1 MEPLPRFFRM
11 TDRPAAPLFNR
22 LSGRPFN
29 RVIKFDCFL
38 LAWSQ
43 IQIPGDLPAIL
54 VDSGWFEG
62 VLPRCHRNIIIL
74 GDRNL
79 VINRQLDRILAKVL
93 DGNLILPLILF
104 AVR

>member
-11 TDRPAAPLFNR
+11 TDRPEAPLFNR

-43 IQIPGDLPAIL
+43 IQVPGDLPAIL
-54 VDSGWFEG
+54 VDSGSGWY
-62 VLPRCHRNIIIL
+62 L
-74 GDRNL
+74 
-79 VINRQLDRILAKVL
+79 LDALSRTRPVPTR
-93 DGNLILPLILF
+93 GSSRMTVYRLIQF
-104 AVR
+104 G